1 MISSNNYCKIVVT
14 GGYYMI
20 KTIDMLL
27 YEYRDY
33 SNIYNKIAYEEK
45 NHNLIKLKRGL
56 YETNKDANPF
66 IVANALL
73 SPSYISFETALAYYG
88 MIPERVYTIKSA
100 TFKKNKKKQY
110 KNDFGLFLYQDVNS
124 NAYPYDIEQIEIDGI
139 KVMIASKEKAFLD
152 LLSVISPR
160 NNKKEL
166 LDALFDDLR
175 IDEVLFDELDKNK
188 IIKLCDLYSSKTL
201 KILKKYLEAKHD

>member
-1 MISSNNYCKIVVT
+1 
-14 GGYYMI
+14 MI
-20 KTIDMLL
+20 KTIDMLI
-27 YEYRDY
+27 YEYRNY

-45 NHNLIKLKRGL
+45 NNNLIKLKRGL
-56 YETNKDANPF
+56 YETNKNADPLTIAN
-66 IVANALL
+66 VLL

-88 MIPERVYTIKSA
+88 MIPERVYAIKSA
-100 TFKKNKKKQY
+100 TFKKNKKKEY
-110 KNDFGLFLYQDVNS
+110 KNYFGLFLYQDVNL
-124 NAYPYDIEQIEIDGI
+124 NAYPYDINLIEIDGV
-139 KVMIASKEKAFLD
+139 KVMMASKEKALLD

-166 LDALFDDLR
+166 TDLLFDDLR
-175 IDEVLFDELDKNK
+175 IDEVLFDELDKDK

>member
-1 MISSNNYCKIVVT
+1 
-14 GGYYMI
+14 MI

-27 YEYRDY
+27 YEYREY
-33 SNIYNKIAYEEK
+33 SNIYNKIVYEEI
-45 NHNLIKLKRGL
+45 NNNIIKLKRGL
-56 YETNKDANPF
+56 YETNKDADPF
-66 IVANALL
+66 TIANVLL

-88 MIPERVYTIKSA
+88 MIPERVYAIKSA
-100 TFKKNKKKQY
+100 TFKKNKKKEY
-110 KNDFGLFLYQDVNS
+110 KNSFGLFLYQDVNP
-124 NAYPYDIEQIEIDGI
+124 NAYPYDINQIEIDGT
-139 KVMIASKEKAFLD
+139 KVMIASKEKALLD

-166 LDALFDDLR
+166 IDLLFEDLR

-201 KILKKYLEAKHD
+201 SILKKYLEANND